1 MTTTTRK
8 PRRISLTS
16 ILIDVVIDAALMGTG
31 FLLYYHLKI
40 HPLFPAHLSPEV
52 IQLFGG
58 LDNTVL
64 VIAGVPF
71 AIGLLSF
78 LGLVSRIV
86 RTLGGKK

>member
-1 MTTTTRK
+1 
-8 PRRISLTS
+8 L
-16 ILIDVVIDAALMGTG
+16 LDLLIDAALMGTG

-52 IQLFGG
+52 IKLFGG

-78 LGLVSRIV
+78 LGLISRVLRSIGAA
-86 RTLGGKK
+86 RK